1 MYVDMNNYKLED
13 LKNVA
18 DREFLQGHRYSI
30 HLLDVALDNYLDECN
45 LDDTSIPAFEKL
57 RASILKKFVGYA
69 KDYFR
74 DENNLL
80 LVDALDKQA
89 CEEGKDDN

>member
-1 MYVDMNNYKLED
+1 MHIDMNDYKIED
-13 LKNVA
+13 LKNEA

-30 HLLDVALDNYLDECN
+30 HLLDIALGNYLNECSME
-45 LDDTSIPAFEKL
+45 DTSIPAFEKL

-69 KDYFR
+69 KDYIKS
-74 DENNLL
+74 ENDLL

-89 CEEGKDDN
+89 CEEEHNDN

>member
-1 MYVDMNNYKLED
+1 MYIDMENYKIEE
-13 LKNVA
+13 LKDVA

-30 HLLDVALDNYLDECN
+30 HLLDVALDNYLDECSM
-45 LDDTSIPAFEKL
+45 DDTSIPAFEKL

-74 DENNLL
+74 RENDML
-80 LVDALDKQA
+80 LVDALDRQS
-89 CEEGKDDN
+89 CEEEKGDN